1 MAFITIVN
9 VISEGSLKKFEVDLR
24 FCVCTTICD
33 KIKMSTHKKLKFTLF
48 TACSKSL
55 VYKMFCHMCKL
66 KLAEKGNK
74 TVW

>member
-33 KIKMSTHKKLKFTLF
+33 KIKMSTHKKLRKKEIYSFYSMLKEF
-48 TACSKSL
+48 SL
-55 VYKMFCHMCKL
+55 QNVLSH
-66 KLAEKGNK
+66 
-74 TVW
+74 V